1 MRGGKRKNA
10 GRKPGS
16 SGIKKTKLKATE
28 ALKVTKGIRF
38 MPEQIQRIEE
48 AVRLSDAKNFSQFVV
63 NASIK
68 KADATFEA
76 SAGAGAAAG
85 HAGHLERSPR
95 AREVRRCRITAIREV
110 IL

>member
-68 KADATFEA
+68 KADAILNELSKWYLIKT
-76 SAGAGAAAG
+76 SSKG
-85 HAGHLERSPR
+85 ERYGKDCSS
-95 AREVRRCRITAIREV
+95 ETNW
-110 IL
+110 